1 MNIHIATLTFS
12 KYVYSNQNL
21 TSLSCSFRGDD
32 FIITCNHPIKK
43 QKTDPMAFVKYSNT
57 KARYLSRK
65 YPII

>member
-32 FIITCNHPIKK
+32 FIITCNHPIKSKK
-43 QKTDPMAFVKYSNT
+43 QIRWPLLNIQIQKRGICHENIP
-57 KARYLSRK
+57 
-65 YPII
+65 